1 MHTRPGDT
9 SAEDAGRERD
19 TETLRLLHAYH
30 QDGDTGARDRLVQ
43 LYLPLVEKLAR
54 RYRRVGADHDDLT
67 QAGSVGLL
75 NAIERY
81 DRSRGAEFAAFAV
94 PTIVGELKRHI
105 RDRTGTVRLPRPLQE
120 AGARLPQAR
129 NELTVRLGR
138 TPRDGELAAEL
149 DIDPDDLAYLEGAR
163 AVQSFPDPDL
173 LLVRSASR
181 ASEAALSDER
191 MQLAAAFRALA
202 PAEQE
207 VLYLRYVRDLGRTE
221 AADRLGIS
229 EGQLSRRTQAALG
242 KLRAQIES
250 VGSPR
255 ATPPSAAH
263 GRSEGDAVSAPQL
276 ERSGKARP
284 RAGRSGRLVLRMPPS
299 LHAELANAAERD
311 SLSLNQFITNAL
323 SAAVEGREA
332 EARERR
338 PRLESRTVGRRWL
351 RAAFIANVVAVVAV
365 GVLAVILV
373 VAGWDG
379 AW

>member
-1 MHTRPGDT
+1 MTQAIEAVHLTKRY
-9 SAEDAGRERD
+9 GR
-19 TETLRLLHAYH
+19 TTA
-30 QDGDTGARDRLVQ
+30 V
-43 LYLPLVEKLAR
+43 
-54 RYRRVGADHDDLT
+54 DDLT
-67 QAGSVGLL
+67 FSVPAGSVTGFIGPNGAGKSTTMQMILGLARPDGGRAL
-75 NAIERY
+75 VNGRRY
-81 DRSRGAEFAAFAV
+81 S
-94 PTIVGELKRHI
+94 ELR
-105 RDRTGTVRLPRPLQE
+105 RPLQE

-173 LLVRSASR
+173 LLVRSA
-181 ASEAALSDER
+181 ALSDER

-242 KLRAQIES
+242 KLRTQIES
-250 VGSPR
+250 VGSTR

-332 EARERR
+332 EAREGR